1 MVWIFLIQI
10 VKYKLGLLTWWRM
23 TQRLVSEENEQRM
36 YRYIFKKTGERTMW
50 MRGHPAGMSFND
62 CLDVLL
68 DEVGF

>member
-1 MVWIFLIQI
+1 MS
-10 VKYKLGLLTWWRM
+10 
-23 TQRLVSEENEQRM
+23 QRLVSEENEQRM
-36 YRYIFKKTGERTMW
+36 YRYIFKRTGERTVW